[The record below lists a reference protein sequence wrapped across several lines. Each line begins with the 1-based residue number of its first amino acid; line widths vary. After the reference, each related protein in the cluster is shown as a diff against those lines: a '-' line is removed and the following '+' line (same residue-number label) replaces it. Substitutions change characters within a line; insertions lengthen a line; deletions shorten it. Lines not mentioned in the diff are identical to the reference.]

1 MQIGRRL
8 QTCPT
13 LLAESANL
21 RGAMSLLNRRSFLG
35 AGAALCAVSGSRLD
49 AAPED
54 SYPFQLGVASYSFRK
69 FPRAKAIEMTL
80 ALSARYI
87 NIKSFH
93 LPLEST
99 PDEIRAARA
108 EFEAAGL
115 IIDGG
120 GNISFDKED
129 DADIRSKFEY
139 AKLAG
144 MPTIVCAPTHRTL
157 PMLEKFVREYGIR
170 IAIHNH
176 GPEDKEFPSP
186 QTVLAAVKDMDPR
199 IGLCMDVG
207 HTVRAGADPVA
218 SAAEAGP
225 RLLDMHIKDLR
236 KPALG
241 QDCPVGEGIMPV
253 VALFRQLRKMR
264 YAGGVMLEY
273 EAEPDNPLPGMLKS
287 FAFMRGVL
295 AGLNA

>member
-1 MQIGRRL
+1 
-8 QTCPT
+8 
-13 LLAESANL
+13 
-21 RGAMSLLNRRSFLG
+21 MSPSITRRSFVG
-35 AGAALCAVSGSRLD
+35 AGAAACALSAVPVK
-49 AAPED
+49 AAQPED
-54 SYPFQLGVASYSFRK
+54 AYPFHLGVASYSFRK
-69 FPRAKAIEMTL
+69 FPRKRAIEMTL
-80 ALSARYI
+80 ALNVRYI

-99 PDEIRAARA
+99 PEQIRAARS
-108 EFEAAGL
+108 EFDAAGL

-129 DADIRSKFEY
+129 DGDIRHKFEY

-144 MPTIVCAPTHRTL
+144 MPLMVCAPTHATL

-170 IAIHNH
+170 LAIHNH
-176 GPEDKEFPSP
+176 GPEDKQFPTP
-186 QTVLAAVKDMDPR
+186 QSVLAAVKDMDPR

-225 RLLDMHIKDLR
+225 RLLDMHMKDLR

-253 VALFRQLRKMR
+253 VALFQQLNAMR

-273 EAEPDNPLPGMLKS
+273 EADENDPLPGMQKS

-295 AGLNA
+295 AGLRLRQ